1 MAALR
6 KAAILKAVR
15 SNRKTIRSFGVKRIG
30 LFGSFVRGEEKKGS
44 DVDLL
49 VEFKVGAKT
58 FDNYMDVKFFLED
71 LLGRKVD
78 LVISESVKP
87 AIKPYIMKEVL
98 YA

>member
-1 MAALR
+1 M
-6 KAAILKAVR
+6 
-15 SNRKTIRSFGVKRIG
+15 FGE
-30 LFGSFVRGEEKKGS
+30 RGRGGS

-49 VEFKVGAKT
+49 VEFEVGAKT
-58 FDNYMDVKFFLED
+58 FDNYMGVKFFLED